1 VVARP
6 LARPVLRRPIGLVRL
21 SGRRLSPAAAR
32 MVEMLREEMA
42 ALPG

>member
-1 VVARP
+1 
-6 LARPVLRRPIGLVRL
+6 RPIGLVRL